1 MTDPAS
7 SDPFIQ
13 PAMLDA
19 LGDALSIAFLVYD
32 KNDQITYASRN
43 ICSYFPVSSEFV
55 SPGTRL
61 REFLGALY
69 DSAPRGGRHDDGMRT
84 PGTREKW
91 IAERISDHWRE
102 RSDVIE
108 RDVGNRLIKF
118 AKRRLP
124 SGYGICVVSDVT
136 EQKKRDEQWRSDME
150 RVQLTEEI
158 LDNLS
163 VPVFVSDPNLS
174 LVAVNKAFCA
184 ELATGPENLLDQK
197 IEAIFPAELGAQLS
211 VTARH
216 VLESGCAGQT
226 HWAGVFGTSRQV
238 LRTQRVGKPGR
249 YLLVTNVD
257 MGTEAGADRLG
268 MSAAMPVEHGV
279 GVSADLVKE
288 IDAASVAETLRGRK
302 VLIVTRDL
310 EFEAQSLLILS
321 RLGIEACSVR
331 SEDEEQ
337 AFLGIADSVGVALDM
352 VVVDTQ
358 MDMRCLEM
366 AETRGLSTLTLDGFE
381 VATELAYRVAAA
393 IVGID
398 DPALDDWEITTRE
411 TPERRRS
418 SGRLQVLVAED
429 NEVNQIVFS
438 QILDGLGCSY
448 KIVSDGE
455 EAVSEW
461 ERLRPGIILMDLTLP
476 GLNGLEAARRIRQSE
491 NDGDETP
498 IIGVLS
504 LAVDQDELDCMAAG
518 MNETILKPLSPD
530 VIDEVLQR
538 YRLHAAADHA
548 L

>member
-19 LGDALSIAFLVYD
+19 VGDALSIAFLVYD

-43 ICSYFPVSSEFV
+43 ICSYFSV
-55 SPGTRL
+55 SPDFVAPGIRL

-69 DSAPRGGRHDDGMRT
+69 DHTPDGGRNDDGQRT
-84 PGTREKW
+84 PGAREKW

-102 RSDVIE
+102 RSDIIE
-108 RDVGNRLIKF
+108 RDAGNRLIKF

-163 VPVFVSDPNLS
+163 VPVFVCDPNLS
-174 LVAVNKAFCA
+174 LVAVNKALCA
-184 ELATGPENLLDQK
+184 ELSTGPESLLDQK
-197 IEAIFPAELGAQLS
+197 IASVFSGDLGAQLS
-211 VTARH
+211 AAARH
-216 VLESGCAGQT
+216 VLETGCAAQT
-226 HWAGVFGTSRQV
+226 HWSGVFGTSRHV

-257 MGTEAGADRLG
+257 AAEEGGADRLG
-268 MSAAMPVEHGV
+268 MNATIPVEHGPAAPLAPA
-279 GVSADLVKE
+279 SD
-288 IDAASVAETLRGRK
+288 IDAASVAAMLDGRK
-302 VLIVTRDL
+302 VLIVTRNL
-310 EFEAQSLLILS
+310 EFEAQCLLILA

-331 SEDEEQ
+331 SEEEEQ
-337 AFLGIADSVGVALDM
+337 AFLGIADNVGIALDL

-366 AETRGLSTLTLDGFE
+366 AEGRGLRTLTLDGFD
-381 VATELAYRVAAA
+381 VASELAYRVAAV
-393 IVGID
+393 IVGIE

-411 TPERRRS
+411 TPERPRS
-418 SGRLQVLVAED
+418 TGRLQVLVAED

-438 QILDGLGCSY
+438 QILDGLGYSY
-448 KIVSDGE
+448 RIVSDGE
-455 EAVSEW
+455 EVVSEW
-461 ERLRPGIILMDLTLP
+461 ERLRPGIVLMDLTLP
-476 GLNGLEAARRIRQSE
+476 GLNGLEAARCIRQLE
-491 NDGDETP
+491 GEGEETP
-498 IIGVLS
+498 IVGVLS

-530 VIDEVLQR
+530 VILDVLQR
-538 YRLHAAADHA
+538 HRLQLAADHA